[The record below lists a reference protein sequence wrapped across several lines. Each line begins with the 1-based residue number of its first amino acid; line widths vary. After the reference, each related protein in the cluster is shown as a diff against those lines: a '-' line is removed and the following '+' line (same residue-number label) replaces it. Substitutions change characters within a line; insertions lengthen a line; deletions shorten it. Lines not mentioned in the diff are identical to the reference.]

1 MATPRTTATTTVE
14 SAEAKGV
21 AALCADA
28 RALAVKGVLKAKAGD
43 NLSAIALFEAS
54 IDMDPDS
61 WILWKH
67 LAMAQFDLWRYT
79 ATLPPTNDGVAFLE
93 RHKTSSRDAAN
104 AFLQRAYDT
113 FIVAMEY
120 AENKTH
126 PALLLRLGFLYVELH
141 AYEGALT
148 VCTLLLETCR
158 DYKHKPDAI
167 FLTAAVASMLQ
178 HPLQSSEY
186 FSHLLE
192 APPYALASYQLHLI
206 AGMQCDKDAGNTESH
221 ERARI
226 LYEAGYQRLL
236 SDFSDARDASLPAS
250 VATALTLYQ
259 TSRKTESERLQLW
272 IADPAL
278 WEELACAVFAANH
291 ATVAASALEYAIAR
305 GGGNSASLLLVL
317 GRVHL
322 RLGNSAVA
330 QTALERALYM
340 EYYSSPATRYYLGLL
355 CPPWAEYFAAETRGA
370 TQLQRLSRGH
380 CGRRYAR
387 ACRHARSQRWQRK
400 WCVLTLFH
408 SKCRAAALA
417 VAERKARELAREAAA
432 RDTMYA
438 NDVYLLLQRLNAA
451 ARRIQS
457 LYHIQ
462 EAKKLKAQRRD
473 WAAKHRQLLE
483 RVLRHGN
490 ERWVQACFAS
500 CAAYVQLTRI
510 EKEAAALMLQSNV
523 RLWLARRRFLAAKA
537 KEASHRRLVALFLGQ
552 RSAQRRRNTFLAWYS
567 MHTHVRALKRASASR
582 LQSWWRG
589 RRALWEFRL
598 AMAHRRRVLN
608 HVEALVLGR
617 HAHWRL
623 QCFRHWA
630 TYLATRMVLKHR
642 CATRIQRRVRGL
654 LGRKRARRLRG
665 RHVYC
670 ERMVMHM
677 QRTTASR
684 LIERVLHMWLLYL
697 ELRAR
702 EKDLAATLIQRCVR
716 GHLTRRQYRFERE
729 YHQIYYPNVLSTLPL
744 VMVPLRLV
752 FLAWKTARRYRS
764 ETQSR
769 AAHCIQRAY
778 RHSLHQ
784 RRGRQLRHRL
794 QRQHA
799 ILLSLQRTFYGIAKQ
814 FFDVLRTLRQATS
827 GKRHAAAVVLQRS
840 LRGWLARRVVKRL
853 AAQHVASRSLMAR
866 VVNHRSRQWKERV
879 LTDWKAL
886 LRASREKKCDAV
898 VRIQRRYRALVA
910 MRRAR
915 TVMDKKARQLRLLE
929 QATAKPIARCFQQ
942 WASILISNAV
952 DALQSLAASP
962 LQRMKELERAQT
974 STTLPSQR
982 ETNAV
987 PTMLFFHVLTRVRNT
1002 GLCHLPPAH
1011 GFDVTQLR
1019 QLFSLA
1025 TSVISDGGPALQ
1037 LSTGQAI
1044 VDALYLSSASPVT
1057 KLILYNHTLLD
1068 LVKLSRCLSFP
1079 THHIQSLVLG
1089 GTKLS
1094 TRHVTALAL
1103 ALLPG
1108 QSQLEQLVLESCSLG
1123 NGSGAVLARA
1133 LCANKTLWKLDLS
1146 RNHLSDPVCREFATL
1161 LLENGRLQVLSL
1173 NANDISDVGVLG
1185 AFVPALRNLPSAS
1198 LLESMQ
1204 LQSNRRITKRGA
1216 AEVLRAATLGSRRLC
1231 VDT

>member
-1 MATPRTTATTTVE
+1 MATPRTTTTTVE
-14 SAEAKGV
+14 SAEANGV

-54 IDMDPDS
+54 IDMEPDS
-61 WILWKH
+61 WIVWKH
-67 LAMAQFDLWRYT
+67 LAMAQFDLWHYT
-79 ATLPPTNDGVAFLE
+79 ATLPPTPDAIAFLE

-104 AFLQRAYDT
+104 VFLQRAYDT

-126 PALLLRLGFLYVELH
+126 PALLLRLGFLYVEFR

-158 DYKHKPDAI
+158 EYTHKPSAI

-186 FSHLLE
+186 FSHILE
-192 APPYALASYQLHLI
+192 TPPYALASYQLHLI
-206 AGMQCDKDAGNTESH
+206 AGTSCMQCDKDAGNTEAH

-236 SDFSDARDASLPAS
+236 RDSDDDIRDASLPAS
-250 VATALTLYQ
+250 AATALSLYR
-259 TSRKTESERLQLW
+259 TSRKTEAERLQLW
-272 IADPAL
+272 IADAAL
-278 WEELACAVFAANH
+278 WEELASDAFAANH

-305 GGGNSASLLLVL
+305 GGGTAPAILLVL
-317 GRVHL
+317 GRVHI
-322 RLGNSAVA
+322 RLGNAAVA
-330 QTALERALYM
+330 QAALERALYM
-340 EYYSSPATRYYLGLL
+340 EYYTSPAIRYFLGLVS
-355 CPPWAEYFAAETRGA
+355 PAWASYLAAETRGA
-370 TQLQRLSRGH
+370 TQLERLYRGH
-380 CGRRYAR
+380 CGRRYAA

-408 SKCRAAALA
+408 GKCRAAALA

-432 RDTMYA
+432 RDAMHA
-438 NDVYLLLQRLNAA
+438 NDVYLLLQRWNAA

-457 LYHIQ
+457 LLHIQ
-462 EAKKLKAQRRD
+462 RAKNVRAQRRE
-473 WAAKHRQLLE
+473 WVAQHRRLLE

-490 ERWVQACFAS
+490 ERWVQACFAA
-500 CAAYVQLTRI
+500 CVAFLQLTRH
-510 EKEAAALMLQSNV
+510 EKAAAVLVLQSNV
-523 RLWLARRRFLAAKA
+523 RRWLARRRFLAAKA
-537 KEASHRRLVALFLGQ
+537 KEATHRRLLSLFLGQ
-552 RSAQRRRNTFLAWYS
+552 RSAQRRQATFFAWYTL
-567 MHTHVRALKRASASR
+567 HTHVRASKQASALR

-589 RRALWEFRL
+589 RRALWEFRH

-608 HVEALVLGR
+608 HVEAMVLGR

-623 QCFRHWA
+623 QCFRHWT
-630 TYLATRMVLKHR
+630 TYVAQRMVLKHQ

-654 LGRKRARRLRG
+654 LSRKRMRRLRG

-670 ERMVMHM
+670 ERMVAHM
-677 QRTTASR
+677 QRQRASR
-684 LIERVLHMWLLYL
+684 LLERVLHMWLLYL

-702 EKDLAATLIQRCVR
+702 EKDLAAISIQRCVR
-716 GHLTRRQYRFERE
+716 GHQTRRQYRGERE
-729 YHQIYYPNVLSTLPL
+729 YHQIYYPHVLSTLPL

-752 FLAWKTARRYRS
+752 FFAWKTARRYRS
-764 ETQSR
+764 EVQAR

-778 RHSLHQ
+778 RHCLHQ

-799 ILLSLQRTFYGIAKQ
+799 MLLSLQRTFYGIAKQ
-814 FFDVLRTLRQATS
+814 FFDVLRGLREATR
-827 GKRHAAAVVLQRS
+827 GKRNAAAVVLQRS
-840 LRGWLARRVVKRL
+840 LRGWLARRVVKRM
-853 AAQHVASRSLMAR
+853 AAQHTASRSLMLR

-879 LTDWKAL
+879 LTNWKTLVAAI
-886 LRASREKKCDAV
+886 RDRKCAAV
-898 VRIQRRYRALVA
+898 VRIQRRYRALIA

-915 TVMDKKARQLRLLE
+915 IVMDKKARQLRLLA
-929 QATAKPIARCFQQ
+929 QATTKPIARCFQQ
-942 WASILISNAV
+942 WASILIANAV

-962 LQRMKELERAQT
+962 LQRMKELERSQT
-974 STTLPSQR
+974 STTMPSQR
-982 ETNAV
+982 ESNAV

-1002 GLCHLPPAH
+1002 GLCQLPPAH

-1044 VDALYLSSASPVT
+1044 VDAIYLSSASPVT
-1057 KLILYNHTLLD
+1057 KLILYNHAPLD

-1094 TRHVTALAL
+1094 ARHVT
-1103 ALLPG
+1103 
-1108 QSQLEQLVLESCSLG
+1108 S
-1123 NGSGAVLARA
+1123 
-1133 LCANKTLWKLDLS
+1133 
-1146 RNHLSDPVCREFATL
+1146 
-1161 LLENGRLQVLSL
+1161 
-1173 NANDISDVGVLG
+1173 
-1185 AFVPALRNLPSAS
+1185 
-1198 LLESMQ
+1198 
-1204 LQSNRRITKRGA
+1204 LQSNPRVTERGA
-1216 AEVLRAATLGSRRLC
+1216 AEVLRAAAFGSRRLC
-1231 VDT
+1231 VDV